1 MGYRRQ
7 SRELALQFI
16 YGFDL
21 NRIDLDKALREFPG
35 WGRANREVDKFARE
49 LMAGTAARLEEL
61 DKIISV
67 HTPNWNLERI
77 ALVDKCI
84 LRLAIYEIY
93 YREDIPPLVSI
104 NEAIEI
110 AKKFSGDQAGA
121 FINGILDKIN
131 QERKQD

>member
-21 NRIDLDKALREFPG
+21 NRIDLEKALREFPG
-35 WGRANREVDKFARE
+35 WGQANREVDKFARE